1 MKKAGRIDET
11 PETRAAGAHA
21 SGFRDSLRVRPA
33 STTSRHDLV
42 EVSVIGERSQR
53 RRGFAFR
60 AFDLGE
66 SAKWLERQV
75 KKRRRRF
82 GYSPRELAIAER
94 IKRLKREAGSHSPSA
109 PTLLKQ
115 IPELRLKVD
124 ACFISNPYA
133 TDLFLEHLHREVI
146 RPGKLRSVLEFY
158 PSQNKIIA
166 TKLAR
171 GLGLNPDSVF
181 IGNGAIEIIQA
192 IIHRFT
198 GDSLLVN
205 LPTFSAYYEF
215 ARPDTRVI
223 FHTARKEDNFRFD
236 LETYLETVRREKP
249 NTVVLINPN
258 NPDGSYIPHAIML
271 QLLEELRNVPN
282 VIVDESFIHFA
293 CEGEGYA
300 FRSLAGYVERY
311 PNLMIVK
318 SMSKDFGI
326 AGIRAGYAV
335 MAPDRVGPLLE
346 NGYLW
351 NTSGLAEY
359 FFDLYSRPDFQV
371 EYDRERIHYIR
382 NTRRFFNALRKI
394 EGLRVY
400 PSQANFALVE
410 LPETGPTAEETVCRL
425 LIRRGI
431 YTRTCDDKRG
441 LDNGRFIRVASRNR
455 IENAYI
461 VRSLKRVIS

>member
-1 MKKAGRIDET
+1 M
-11 PETRAAGAHA
+11 
-21 SGFRDSLRVRPA
+21 
-33 STTSRHDLV
+33 
-42 EVSVIGERSQR
+42 IGERTKQ

-75 KKRRRRF
+75 KKRRRGF
-82 GYSPRELAIAER
+82 GYSPREAAIAER

-146 RPGKLRSVLEFY
+146 RPGRLRSVLEFY
-158 PSQNKIIA
+158 PSQNKVIA
-166 TKLAR
+166 TKLSR
-171 GLGLNPDSVF
+171 VLGLDPDSVF

-198 GDSLLVN
+198 GDSILVN

-223 FHTARKEDNFRFD
+223 FHTAKKEEEFRFD
-236 LETYLETVRREKP
+236 VEAYLATVRREKP
-249 NTVVLINPN
+249 DTVILINPN
-258 NPDGSYIPHAIML
+258 NPDGSYIPHATLL
-271 QLLEELRNVPN
+271 QLLEELKDVPN

-293 CEGEGYA
+293 CEGEGFEY
-300 FRSLAGYVERY
+300 RSLASYVERY
-311 PNLMIVK
+311 SNLIIVK

-335 MAPDRVGPLLE
+335 MDPIRVKPLLE

-371 EYDRERIHYIR
+371 EYERERIHYIR
-382 NTRRFFNALRKI
+382 NTRRFFNALKKI
-394 EGLRVY
+394 DGIRVY

-410 LPETGPTAEETVCRL
+410 LPEGGLTAEETVCRL

>member
-1 MKKAGRIDET
+1 M
-11 PETRAAGAHA
+11 
-21 SGFRDSLRVRPA
+21 
-33 STTSRHDLV
+33 
-42 EVSVIGERSQR
+42 IGERTKQ

-75 KKRRRRF
+75 KKRRRGF
-82 GYSPRELAIAER
+82 GYSPREAAIAER

-146 RPGKLRSVLEFY
+146 RPGRLRSVLEFY
-158 PSQNKIIA
+158 PSQNKVIA
-166 TKLAR
+166 TKLSR
-171 GLGLNPDSVF
+171 VLGLDPDSVF

-198 GDSLLVN
+198 GDSILVN

-223 FHTARKEDNFRFD
+223 FHTAKKEEEFRFD
-236 LETYLETVRREKP
+236 VEAYLATVRREKP
-249 NTVVLINPN
+249 NTVILINPN
-258 NPDGSYIPHAIML
+258 NPDGSYIPHATLL
-271 QLLEELRNVPN
+271 QLLEELKDVPN

-293 CEGEGYA
+293 CEGEGFEY
-300 FRSLAGYVERY
+300 RSLASYVERY
-311 PNLMIVK
+311 PNLIIVK

-335 MAPDRVGPLLE
+335 MDPRRVKPLLE

-371 EYDRERIHYIR
+371 EYERERIHYIR
-382 NTRRFFNALRKI
+382 NTRRFFNALKKI
-394 EGLRVY
+394 DGIRVY

-410 LPETGPTAEETVCRL
+410 LPEGGLTAEETVCRL